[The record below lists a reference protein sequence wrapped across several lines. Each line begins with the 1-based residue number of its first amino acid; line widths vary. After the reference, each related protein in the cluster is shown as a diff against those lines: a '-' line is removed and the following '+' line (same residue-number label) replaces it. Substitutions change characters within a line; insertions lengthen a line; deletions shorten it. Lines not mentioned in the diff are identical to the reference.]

1 MLFLAFF
8 VELSKEIETND
19 VFGSE
24 GLKIQ
29 FKIDTPPDLP
39 FS

>member
-8 VELSKEIETND
+8 AKLSEEIETND
-19 VFGSE
+19 LFGSE
-24 GLKIQ
+24 CLKIQ